1 MKGLKR
7 VAYRIQ
13 AMLSLSS
20 VFSALIFLFSMFC
33 CSRRFG
39 RQDEG
44 APRPPLVRPP
54 PPPPPPR
61 VPPRP
66 LFCCRNTS
74 ELAEENSGRKE
85 EPGTCGV
92 GSGGGMN
99 AGSGCC
105 GTIPSGIMDVAAPAA
120 ATDDDDDIA
129 AAVCCPRAA
138 FWVGIPAG
146 VEELAVE
153 WGTTDDV
160 WYPEEAEA
168 AVAWNGRYCDCCEKD
183 ICVCGTAKDDDAE
196 TSFAFA
202 SSGPPSG
209 ARMDC
214 ES

>member
-1 MKGLKR
+1 MNRLKM

-44 APRPPLVRPP
+44 APRPPLVRP

-120 ATDDDDDIA
+120 AAD
-129 AAVCCPRAA
+129 
-138 FWVGIPAG
+138 
-146 VEELAVE
+146 
-153 WGTTDDV
+153 DDV

-168 AVAWNGRYCDCCEKD
+168 AVAWDGRY
-183 ICVCGTAKDDDAE
+183 
-196 TSFAFA
+196 
-202 SSGPPSG
+202 
-209 ARMDC
+209 
-214 ES
+214 